1 METESIYTLV
11 DAGEQ
16 GCGKENGDLMLN
28 GDSFSLGKWKILEM
42 DDGGELHNN
51 VNILRAAEMYIKY
64 EGAINGLWSNF
75 FIGLLIFL
83 LLNFGFFLYFE

>member
-11 DAGEQ
+11 GAREQ

-42 DDGGELHNN
+42 DDGELHNTVN
-51 VNILRAAEMYIKY
+51 VLSATE
-64 EGAINGLWSNF
+64 
-75 FIGLLIFL
+75 
-83 LLNFGFFLYFE
+83 LYS